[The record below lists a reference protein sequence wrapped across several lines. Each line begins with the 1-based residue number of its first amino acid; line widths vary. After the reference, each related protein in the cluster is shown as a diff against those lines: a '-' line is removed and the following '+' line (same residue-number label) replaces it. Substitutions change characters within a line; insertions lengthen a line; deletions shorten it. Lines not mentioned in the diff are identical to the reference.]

1 MIVFPGS
8 GQCTAAFC
16 VRIIRILTDESGRFM
31 KKKIGCLH
39 AHYTNIKYIEAAF
52 SKFDIE
58 WLHFV
63 EPGLMHRVSS
73 DATFNNSDAQ
83 KRVKEQVEWIA
94 ECKVDAI
101 LITCTNYIAFL
112 NEEQLSLP
120 MPIIK
125 IDEPY
130 FEQICQ
136 LQQPQMILFTNPATV
151 EGTIKRLNAHAE
163 EYAAVD
169 FEVIIIDN
177 AFELIMQG
185 LGEKYNQEIMNFLYK
200 FNNEERPMSVAQL
213 SMVEAA
219 MSYELETGKAVLN
232 PLHALVDYMIDQLEL
247 RSLSVE

>member
-1 MIVFPGS
+1 
-8 GQCTAAFC
+8 
-16 VRIIRILTDESGRFM
+16 M
-31 KKKIGCLH
+31 KKRIGCLH
-39 AHYTNIKYIEAAF
+39 AHYTNIKYIENAF
-52 SKFDIE
+52 SKYDIE

-63 EPGLMHRVSS
+63 DPGLMHRVSS
-73 DATFNNSDAQ
+73 DETFINSDAQ

-112 NEEQLSLP
+112 NEEQPSLP

-136 LQQPQMILFTNPATV
+136 SQQPQMILFTNPATV
-151 EGTIKRLNAHAE
+151 EGTINRLNTHAE
-163 EYAAVD
+163 KYGAVD
-169 FEVIIIDN
+169 FEVIIIDH

-185 LGEKYNQEIMNFLYK
+185 LREKYNQEIMNFLYQ
-200 FNNEERPMSVAQL
+200 FNNEERPLSVAQL
-213 SMVEAA
+213 SMAEAA
-219 MSYELETGKAVLN
+219 MSYELKTGKIVLN
-232 PLHALVDYMIDQLEL
+232 PLHALVDYMIDRLEL

>member
-1 MIVFPGS
+1 
-8 GQCTAAFC
+8 
-16 VRIIRILTDESGRFM
+16 M
-31 KKKIGCLH
+31 KKRIGCLH
-39 AHYTNIKYIEAAF
+39 AHYTNIEYIETAF

-63 EPGLMHRVSS
+63 DPGLMQRVSTDENFKDS
-73 DATFNNSDAQ
+73 EAQ
-83 KRVKEQVEWIA
+83 KRVKQQVEWIA
-94 ECKVDAI
+94 ECRVDAI

-151 EGTIKRLNAHAE
+151 EGTVKRLNAQAE
-163 EYAAVD
+163 KYGAVD
-169 FEVIIIDN
+169 FEVTIIDN
-177 AFELIMQG
+177 AFEFIMQG
-185 LGEKYNQEIMNFLYK
+185 LGERYNQEILNFLYQ
-200 FNNEERPMSVAQL
+200 FNNENRPMSVAQL

-219 MSYELETGKAVLN
+219 KRYELRTGKTILN
-232 PLHALVDYMIDQLEL
+232 PLDALVDSMINQLEL
-247 RSLSVE
+247 SSLSGL

>member
-1 MIVFPGS
+1 
-8 GQCTAAFC
+8 
-16 VRIIRILTDESGRFM
+16 M

-39 AHYTNIKYIEAAF
+39 AHYTNIEYIETAF

-63 EPGLMHRVSS
+63 DPGLMQRVST
-73 DATFNNSDAQ
+73 DENFKDSDAQ
-83 KRVKEQVEWIA
+83 KRVKQQVEWIA

-101 LITCTNYIAFL
+101 LITCTNYIAIL

-136 LQQPQMILFTNPATV
+136 IQQPQMILFTNPATV
-151 EGTIKRLNAHAE
+151 EGTVKRLNAHAKK
-163 EYAAVD
+163 YGAVE

-177 AFELIMQG
+177 AFEFIMQG
-185 LGEKYNQEIMNFLYK
+185 LGERYNQEILNFLYK
-200 FNNEERPMSVAQL
+200 FNNEKRPLSVAQL

-219 MSYELETGKAVLN
+219 KRYELQTGMTVLN
-232 PLHALVDYMIDQLEL
+232 PLDALVDSMINQLEL
-247 RSLSVE
+247 SSLSGL

>member
-1 MIVFPGS
+1 
-8 GQCTAAFC
+8 
-16 VRIIRILTDESGRFM
+16 M

-39 AHYTNIKYIEAAF
+39 AHYTNIEYIEAAF

-63 EPGLMHRVSS
+63 DPGLMHRVSS
-73 DATFNNSDAQ
+73 DATFNNSDAK

-112 NEEQLSLP
+112 NEEKLSLP

-163 EYAAVD
+163 KYGTVD
-169 FEVIIIDN
+169 YEVIIIDN

-185 LGEKYNQEIMNFLYK
+185 LGEKYNQEIMNCLYQ
-200 FNNEERPMSVAQL
+200 FNNEERPLSVAQL

-219 MSYELETGKAVLN
+219 MRYELETGKTVLN
-232 PLHALVDYMIDQLEL
+232 PLHALVDYMIKQLEL

>member
-1 MIVFPGS
+1 
-8 GQCTAAFC
+8 
-16 VRIIRILTDESGRFM
+16 M

-39 AHYTNIKYIEAAF
+39 AHYTNIEYIEAAF
-52 SKFDIE
+52 SKYDIE

-63 EPGLMHRVSS
+63 DPGLMHRVSS

-120 MPIIK
+120 MPFIK

-151 EGTIKRLNAHAE
+151 EGTVKRLKAHAE
-163 EYAAVD
+163 KYGAVD
-169 FEVIIIDN
+169 YEVIIIDN

-185 LGEKYNQEIMNFLYK
+185 LGERYNQEIMNCLYQ
-200 FNNEERPMSVAQL
+200 FNNEERPLSVAQL

-219 MSYELETGKAVLN
+219 MRYELETGKTVLN

-247 RSLSVE
+247 RSLKVE

>member
-1 MIVFPGS
+1 
-8 GQCTAAFC
+8 
-16 VRIIRILTDESGRFM
+16 M

-39 AHYTNIKYIEAAF
+39 AHYTNIEYIETAF
-52 SKFDIE
+52 SNFDIE

-63 EPGLMHRVSS
+63 DPGLMHRVST
-73 DATFNNSDAQ
+73 DENFKKSDAQ

-101 LITCTNYIAFL
+101 LITCTNYIAFI

-130 FEQICQ
+130 FKQICQ

-163 EYAAVD
+163 KHGNVD
-169 FEVIIIDN
+169 FEVIIIYN
-177 AFELIMQG
+177 AFEFIMQG
-185 LGEKYNQEIMNFLYK
+185 MGERYDQEIMNFLYQ
-200 FNNEERPMSVAQL
+200 FNNEIRPLSVAQL
-213 SMVEAA
+213 SMVQAA
-219 MSYELETGKAVLN
+219 KRYELQTGKIVLN
-232 PLHALVDYMIDQLEL
+232 PLDALVDSMIVQLEL
-247 RSLSVE
+247 SSLSGL